1 MTAAVH
7 DEPIILSYVRDPA
20 EQVQVMRLAGRRFSS
35 RGNRMSVQT
44 RWGIFL
50 LSAIAAGA
58 GSVIFFHLYRLFFLI
73 PMFGAP
79 LRLDDGDVTIIWL
92 IPSLLLL
99 VGVAIYSRLAT
110 RRRFAA
116 MQARIR
122 PDVVV
127 TVMVT
132 PEGASWTTTHSS
144 VWLGWPEIAAIVDFN
159 GQILFELESFVS
171 FIPASAFANGEQR
184 TAILR
189 QILSFW
195 QAGRTAKP

>member
-1 MTAAVH
+1 
-7 DEPIILSYVRDPA
+7 
-20 EQVQVMRLAGRRFSS
+20 
-35 RGNRMSVQT
+35 
-44 RWGIFL
+44 
-50 LSAIAAGA
+50 
-58 GSVIFFHLYRLFFLI
+58 
-73 PMFGAP
+73 MFGMP
-79 LRLDDGDVTIIWL
+79 HSLDDSDLLMIWL

-99 VGVAIYSRLAT
+99 AAVAIYSRLAT

-127 TVMVT
+127 TVTVT
-132 PEGASWTTTHSS
+132 SEGASWTTAQSS

-159 GQILFELESFVS
+159 GRILFELESFVS
-171 FIPASAFANGEQR
+171 FIPTSAFANDEER

-189 QILSFW
+189 QILGLW